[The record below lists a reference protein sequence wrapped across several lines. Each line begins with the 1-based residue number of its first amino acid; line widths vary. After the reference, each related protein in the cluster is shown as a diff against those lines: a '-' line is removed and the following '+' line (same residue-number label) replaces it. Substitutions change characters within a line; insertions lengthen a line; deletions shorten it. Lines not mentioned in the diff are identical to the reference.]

1 MMNRSL
7 HILSNSIRI
16 GCAVIGL
23 LATTALPMSAR
34 CPDTQGNRGL
44 EGHWVITILTPDR
57 KPSFTTL
64 VTFTQ
69 DGGMEIFAGYKQTQ
83 SIARGTYC
91 RTGDREF
98 TLTMVQLGYK
108 PMLVKGELVPIP
120 IQTELVTIRSTIL
133 LTPQGDGFTGPNN
146 VEGVDPT
153 TGKVLFVDN
162 SGTVEGKLVKPGV
175 Q

>member
-44 EGHWVITILTPDR
+44 EGHWVITILTPGGDR
-57 KPSFTTL
+57 FTNL
-64 VTFTQ
+64 LTFTQ
-69 DGGMEIFAGYKQTQ
+69 DGGMEIFASYRQTQ
-83 SIARGTYC
+83 SIGRGTYC
-91 RTGDREF
+91 RTGNREF
-98 TLTMVQLGYK
+98 TLTFVQLGYNAG
-108 PMLVKGELVPIP
+108 VQSELATVH
-120 IQTELVTIRSTIL
+120 STIL
-133 LTPQGDGFTGPNN
+133 LNPLGDGFDGPNN
-146 VEGVDPT
+146 VEVVNPI
-153 TGKVLFVDN
+153 TGQVLFAGN
-162 SGTVEGKLVKPGV
+162 GGTVEGKLVKPGV